1 MEDLKSGLFKEF
13 KLNAPE
19 KVLGGAVGNTSKSKD
34 CNPTGYDDDNS
45 GWRSDSRKTE
55 TDTVRA
61 DDNCNPSATY
71 HSENSSTT
79 VLM

>member
-1 MEDLKSGLFKEF
+1 MEDLKNGLFKEF

-19 KVLGGAVGNTSKSKD
+19 KVLGGAVGGTSKSKD

-45 GWRSDSRKTE
+45 GWRSDSKKTG

-61 DDNCNPSATY
+61 DDNCNPSAIDE
-71 HSENSSTT
+71 SSNSSNN
-79 VLM
+79 VLF